1 MSQSLSAVGT
11 SRADK
16 VVISVDGM
24 SGDKGAQA
32 IVGGMALTAA
42 EYPQIFFIVH
52 GDERHLRPLIAK
64 SVELAGRTEIRHTVK
79 VIEMSDKP
87 SQAMRQGKDSSMWNA
102 LEAVKHGEASVAVS
116 CGNTGAL
123 MAIAM
128 LRLRKVPGVIRPAIA
143 CFWPKVER
151 EGWNV
156 LLDVG
161 ADIRADADDL
171 FQYAIMGASY
181 ARNALSTA
189 KPRVGLL
196 NVGIEEHK
204 GRSDLHDA
212 AEAIAAIAQHSDFE
226 YVGYV
231 EGNEMASDRVDVIVS
246 DGFSGNIALKTGEG
260 TATMIR
266 KMTRE
271 AFSYSILS
279 RIGAL
284 FAMPSLKRL
293 SARIDPRN
301 ANGGVFLGL
310 NGTVVKSHGSA
321 DAKGVAAA
329 IKLAYSLAQKGFS
342 QKLAARVAS
351 SLALRDGLP
360 VKAVEA

>member
-1 MSQSLSAVGT
+1 MSQSLTAFGT
-11 SRADK
+11 SRTDK
-16 VVISVDGM
+16 VVISIDGM
-24 SGDKGAQA
+24 SGDKGCTA
-32 IVGGMALTAA
+32 IVGGMALSVL
-42 EYPQIFFIVH
+42 ENPQIFFIVH
-52 GDERHLRPLIAK
+52 GDEKQLRPLIAK
-64 SVELAGRTEIRHTVK
+64 AAELAGRTEIRHTTK
-79 VIEMSDKP
+79 VIAMGDKP
-87 SQAMRQGKDSSMWNA
+87 SHAMRQGKDSSMWNA
-102 LEAVKHGEASVAVS
+102 LETVEQGEATVAVS

-143 CFWPKVER
+143 CFWPSGNSA
-151 EGWNV
+151 GWNV

-181 ARNALSTA
+181 ARNALNIA

-196 NVGIEEHK
+196 NVGVEEHK
-204 GRSDLHDA
+204 GRSELHDA
-212 AEAIAAIAQHSDFE
+212 AEAIAAIAPNSDFD

-231 EGNEMASDRVDVIVS
+231 EGNEMASGRVDVIVS

-266 KMTRE
+266 NMTRD
-271 AFSYSILS
+271 AFAYSILS

-284 FAMPSLKRL
+284 FAMTSLNRL

-310 NGTVVKSHGSA
+310 NGTVVKSHGGA
-321 DAKGVAAA
+321 DAKGIAAA
-329 IKLAYSLAQKGFS
+329 IKLAFSLAQKSFS
-342 QKLAARVAS
+342 QKLAARVAA
-351 SLALRDGLP
+351 SLALRQGLP
-360 VKAVEA
+360 AKVMEV